1 MTPNVLQ
8 IIEVMA
14 IGLVAGTLG
23 GLAGIGGSMIILPGL
38 HFFIGEPRASTH
50 HLYMAAAM
58 AVNFAVSL
66 PAAIRHHRNG
76 LVRVD
81 LLPTLL
87 ISTAVLMLVGV
98 FCSNLFDG
106 TSLRVGLAIFL
117 LAYCAFNIFRILK
130 PRPKVDLPE
139 YTSVPRLAISG
150 GATGFVGG
158 MLGLGG
164 GVLQVPA
171 LQVLCG
177 LRLKQSIA
185 TSSAVICVTAIIGAS
200 AKLLTLHTHGE
211 KWLDA
216 IVLAGI
222 LAPTAVIG
230 GMLGAWLTHKLPV
243 RWVRVVMVFLL
254 IFAAARLSGIM
265 R

>member
-1 MTPNVLQ
+1 
-8 IIEVMA
+8 MA

-23 GLAGIGGSMIILPGL
+23 GLAGVGGSLIILPGL
-38 HFFIGEPRASTH
+38 NLIIGEPRTSTH

-58 AVNFAVSL
+58 MVNVAVST

-76 LVRVD
+76 LVRID

-87 ISTAVLMLVGV
+87 VSTALFMLVGV
-98 FCSNLFDG
+98 YCSNLFDG

-117 LAYCAFNIFRILK
+117 LTYCAFNVFRIFK
-130 PRPKVDLPE
+130 PRPKADLHE
-139 YTSVPRLAISG
+139 YTSTPRLAISG
-150 GATGFVGG
+150 IATGLVGG
-158 MLGLGG
+158 LLGLGG
-164 GVLQVPA
+164 GVLQVPV

-177 LRLKQSIA
+177 LRLKQAIA
-185 TSSAVICVTAIIGAS
+185 TSSAVICVTAVIGAS
-200 AKLLTLHTHGE
+200 AKLLTLHTHDE
-211 KWLDA
+211 RWQEAL
-216 IVLAGI
+216 VLAAI

-243 RWVRVVMVFLL
+243 MWVRVVIVILL
-254 IFAAARLSGIM
+254 FFAAVRLSGVF